1 MRDFASSGLSFPSRT
16 GRAAL
21 AAGALAASAWLAG
34 CGERVAAQGGPPP
47 APPVSVAPAVQRPI
61 TDREEFTGRLEA
73 LETVDIRPRIG
84 GTIERVHFRD
94 GATVKQGDLLF
105 TIDPRPYQA
114 EVARAESQLAAA
126 RARAELARA
135 ELARAQKLLD
145 SAAVSR
151 QEYDQLSAGARTA
164 DTDIRAAEA
173 ALRVARLNLD
183 YTAVRAPIAGRS
195 SRANITAGN
204 LVDASSVL
212 TTLVAT
218 DRVYA
223 YFDGSEQT
231 FLRLGKA
238 RRESRNEALQ
248 VRMGLA
254 DESGLPHAGRVDFI
268 DNRLNPQTGA
278 IRMRA
283 VFDNADGRFTP
294 GLFARVQLASG
305 QSYPAVLTPER
316 AIGTDQS
323 KRFVLVVGPNN
334 LAEFREVQ
342 LGALIDGMRVV
353 RSGLKP
359 GELVVVN
366 GLQRVRPGVPIAPER
381 LEVDER
387 GMPIE
392 KPAAPPP
399 GAPAAAQD
407 KASAAGGGADK
418 ASAAGGAAA
427 GGAEAPASQPARAD
441 KKTAQ
446 AGPPAAAPALRLGG
460 SGGLR
465 GRAA

>member
-1 MRDFASSGLSFPSRT
+1 MRDVASSRFLS
-16 GRAAL
+16 RAVRRAL
-21 AAGALAASAWLAG
+21 LCGALVAGPALLAG
-34 CGERVAAQGGPPP
+34 CGEGVQAQAGPPP
-47 APPVSVAPAVQRPI
+47 APPVSVAPAVQKAV

-73 LETVDIRPRIG
+73 LETVDLRPRIG
-84 GTIERVHFRD
+84 GTIDRVHFRD
-94 GATVKQGDLLF
+94 GALAKKGDLLF
-105 TIDPRPYQA
+105 TIDPRPFQA
-114 EVARAESQLAAA
+114 EVARAEAQLAAA
-126 RARAELARA
+126 RSRAQLAKA
-135 ELARAQKLLD
+135 ELARAQQLLD
-145 SAAVSR
+145 AAAVSR
-151 QEYDQLSAGARTA
+151 QEYDQLSSGARTA
-164 DTDIRAAEA
+164 DTDIAAAEA
-173 ALRVARLNLD
+173 ALRVARLNLG
-183 YTAVRAPIAGRS
+183 YTEVRAPIAGRL

-218 DRVYA
+218 DRIYA

-231 FLRLGKA
+231 FLRLRNA
-238 RRESRNEALQ
+238 RSEARDDVLQ
-248 VRMGLA
+248 VKMALA
-254 DESGLPHAGRVDFI
+254 NETGLPHAGRVDFI

-294 GLFARVQLASG
+294 GLFARIQLASG
-305 QSYPAVLTPER
+305 KSYPAVLTPER

-334 LAEFREVQ
+334 VPESREVQ

-353 RSGLKP
+353 QSGLKP

-366 GLQRVRPGVPIAPER
+366 GLQRVRPGMPVAPQR

-392 KPAAPPP
+392 KAAPPP
-399 GAPAAAQD
+399 GA
-407 KASAAGGGADK
+407 ASGGGEKKPEGGKADEK
-418 ASAAGGAAA
+418 KTARAGAAA
-427 GGAEAPASQPARAD
+427 
-441 KKTAQ
+441 
-446 AGPPAAAPALRLGG
+446 ALRLVCT
-460 SGGLR
+460 GLA